1 MEKNVIVSDTIQTY
15 ICTREKEKY
24 RIY

>member
-15 ICTREKEKY
+15 ICTREK
-24 RIY
+24 